1 MFKLV
6 ELSKLVCN
14 EVDFNLFLKLSGDI
28 LRLGGVRKAIVIDG
42 SNRVARDDGLCDVLK
57 RLGCVYAPV
66 TVEGDSETL
75 AELIKLEELGFYEDI
90 NPEPVRVFT
99 DTLELLYRNWPTP
112 LVKLKSLSDKDV
124 NVWCKL
130 EWYNPYSCSIKDR
143 TAWYMFKKALEKL
156 GRINALYEATSTNT
170 GLALAA
176 LANIHGVKSRFYLPS
191 TTQRCVDYIFRLMGA
206 DVSRGKPTIITTEM
220 IEDVKRDALR
230 DGALNLN
237 QFENDYNFEA
247 HLRYTAKEIDLQVR
261 SSGLRLAAVISG
273 LGTSGHLSAISHYMK
288 NRYGDH
294 VRVIGVVPAEN
305 NIIPGIKRIES
316 GMKWVHL
323 VKIDKI
329 YEVTLEEALE
339 RLIDV
344 ARKDGILVGL
354 SGGAVLQ
361 ATRKAIN
368 EGLISKGDIIA
379 IVPDHGLKYIEIIER
394 CIEVQSL

>member
-1 MFKLV
+1 MFKLI
-6 ELSKLVCN
+6 ELSKLECS
-14 EVDFNLFLKLSGDI
+14 EVDFNLFLKSSGDI
-28 LRLGGVRKAIVIDG
+28 LRLGGVREAVVVDR
-42 SNRVARDDGLCDVLK
+42 SNKVVKDNGLCDVLK
-57 RLGCVYAPV
+57 RLGCVYVPV
-66 TVEGDSETL
+66 TVEENSEVL
-75 AELIKLEELGFYEDI
+75 AKLITLEELGFYEDI
-90 NPEPVRVFT
+90 SPEPMRVFT
-99 DTLELLYRNWPTP
+99 STLELLYRNWPTP
-112 LVKLKSLSDKDV
+112 LVRLKSLSNEAV

-156 GRINALYEATSTNT
+156 GRIKALYEATSTNT

-176 LANIHGVKSRFYLPS
+176 LANIHGVKSRLYLPS
-191 TTQRCVDYIFRLMGA
+191 TTQQCVDYILKLMGA
-206 DVSRGKPTIITTEM
+206 DVLRSKSTITTEM

-261 SSGLRLAAVISG
+261 SSGLRLAAVIGG

-294 VRVIGVVPAEN
+294 VRIIGVVPAKN
-305 NIIPGIKRIES
+305 NVIPGIRRVES
-316 GMKWVHL
+316 GMKWIHL
-323 VKIDKI
+323 VKIDKV

-339 RLIDV
+339 RLIEV

-361 ATRKAIN
+361 ATREAVN
-368 EGLISKGDIIA
+368 EGLISEGDVVAII
-379 IVPDHGLKYIEIIER
+379 PDHGLKYIEIIEK
-394 CIEVQSL
+394 CVEVQSL

>member
-6 ELSKLVCN
+6 ELSKLECS
-14 EVDFNLFLKLSGDI
+14 EADFNSFLKLSGDI
-28 LRLGGVRKAIVIDG
+28 LRLGGVREAVVVDH
-42 SNRVARDDGLCDVLK
+42 SNRVVRDKGLCDVLK
-57 RLGCVYAPV
+57 KLGCVYAPV
-66 TVEGDSETL
+66 VVEENSETL
-75 AELIKLEELGFYEDI
+75 ARLITLEELGFYEDI
-90 NPEPVRVFT
+90 NPEPMRVFT
-99 DTLELLYRNWPTP
+99 NTLELLYRNWPTP
-112 LVKLKSLSDKDV
+112 LVKLKSLSNKVV

-143 TAWYMFKKALEKL
+143 TAWYMFKNALEKL

-191 TTQRCVDYIFRLMGA
+191 TTQQCVDYILKLMGA
-206 DVSRGKPTIITTEM
+206 DVLRGKSTITTEM

-237 QFENDYNFEA
+237 QFENDCNFEV

-261 SSGLRLAAVISG
+261 SSGLRLVAVISG

-294 VRVIGVVPAEN
+294 VRIIGVVPAVN
-305 NIIPGIKRIES
+305 DVIPGIKRVES

-323 VKIDKI
+323 VKIDEI

-361 ATRKAIN
+361 ATQKAVS
-368 EGLISKGDIIA
+368 EGLISEGDVVAII
-379 IVPDHGLKYIEIIER
+379 PDHGLKYIEIIEK